1 MQASKHDR
9 AFMRMVEF
17 STGVSL
23 GLMTGFLFSIQRVN
37 PRIEFAVTG
46 WSVAA
51 CVMSGILC
59 WMACHLFFRRLLAL
73 DEIEN
78 PGGLNKKKLLFR
90 WVIFFSIALI
100 LESLLGVIHGLKGI
114 ESGKLGEVLQ
124 GMGAAFFVLTIAGFV
139 LWKLT
144 RFVESDTP
152 PPHLRDKEN
161 E

>member
-1 MQASKHDR
+1 
-9 AFMRMVEF
+9 MRMVEF